1 MVASLTGF
9 GRAENTDSIGRIAVE
24 LKSVNNRY
32 LQLDLHLPYG
42 QNWADAPLRALFSER
57 LTRGK
62 VTVNVEIVEYN
73 PTTEVVVNRPL
84 LKQLLTLQKDMEAEM
99 GRPIPLNLDGLLG
112 LPGVVKSGGAA
123 ADHEE
128 AWKRLKPV
136 AEAALQSFL
145 DARKREGQ
153 NLENDLRARQER
165 LTELTKMFEER
176 MPAYRAEFKERFD
189 TRMRE
194 LAQGQTLDECRLA
207 TEIAVWTD
215 RADISEEITRLKSHL
230 IELGKMLNRTEP
242 IGRRLDFLLQEI
254 NREANTINSKI
265 GDLTILQGGLEIKC
279 EVEKIRE
286 QAQNI
291 E

>member
-9 GRAENTDSIGRIAVE
+9 GRAETTDGIGRIAVE

-42 QNWADAPLRALFSER
+42 QGWADAPLRALFSER

-62 VTVNVEIVEYN
+62 VTINVEIVEYN

-84 LKQLLTLQKDMEAEM
+84 LKQLLSLQKDLEAET
-99 GRPIPLNLDGLLG
+99 GRSLPMNLDGLLA
-112 LPGVVKSGGAA
+112 LPGVVKSGGSGI
-123 ADHEE
+123 DHEE
-128 AWKRLKPV
+128 AWNRLKPV

-145 DARKREGQ
+145 DARRREGQ
-153 NLENDLRARQER
+153 NLENDLRARQVR

-176 MPAYRAEFKERFD
+176 MPTYRAEFRERFE

-194 LAQGQTLDECRLA
+194 LAQGQILDESRLA
-207 TEIAVWTD
+207 TEIALWTD
-215 RADISEEITRLKSHL
+215 RADISEEITRLNSHL